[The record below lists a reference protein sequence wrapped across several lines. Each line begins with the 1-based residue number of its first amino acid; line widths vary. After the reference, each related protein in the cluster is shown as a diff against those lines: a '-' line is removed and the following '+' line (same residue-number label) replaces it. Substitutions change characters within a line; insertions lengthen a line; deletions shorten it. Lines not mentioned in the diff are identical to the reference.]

1 MPNINL
7 SDAKLRDA
15 VVKAESTRNS
25 RTVFYKGPKGLP
37 AYTRKILKGA
47 VHQDYESMLEKYGTN
62 DALAK
67 ALVEGDPEIDFER
80 DGMYLWDLSRVYI
93 NPKEELVYRIRQE
106 EVVINTDG
114 TVRERRE
121 QRRLEANVDAEVPL
135 TWTGKMIPK
144 AEAIRKFVFKT
155 KLQIVHIN
163 GLTYDF
169 LYEMAKELHE
179 SGSLMILG
187 AGPHGRDPLI
197 FRSRSVPYRAFLE
210 GRIDGD
216 KYILLLHLSNQEM
229 KLPDGLVEK
238 ST

>member
-15 VVKAESTRNS
+15 VVKAESTRNN
-25 RTVFYKGPKGLP
+25 RTVFYKGPTGLP

-47 VHQDYESMLEKYGTN
+47 VHQDYDSMLEKYGTN
-62 DALAK
+62 EALGQ
-67 ALVEGDPEIDFER
+67 ALVDGDPEIDFER

-106 EVVINTDG
+106 EIVYNVDG
-114 TVRERRE
+114 SERERRE
-121 QRRLEANVDAEVPL
+121 QRRLEANVDAEIPL

-144 AEAIRKFVFKT
+144 SEAVRKFVFKT

-169 LYEMAKELHE
+169 LFEMARELHE

-187 AGPHGRDPLI
+187 AGPKGRDPLI
-197 FRSRSVPYRAFLE
+197 FRSRSIPYRGFLE
-210 GRIDGD
+210 GRIDGE

-229 KLPDGLVEK
+229 KRPEEAADK
-238 ST
+238 T